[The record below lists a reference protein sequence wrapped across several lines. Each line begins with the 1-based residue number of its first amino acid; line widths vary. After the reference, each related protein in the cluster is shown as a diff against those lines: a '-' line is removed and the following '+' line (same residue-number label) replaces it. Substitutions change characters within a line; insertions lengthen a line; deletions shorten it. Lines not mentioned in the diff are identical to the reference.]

1 MPEEGKL
8 KLNGL
13 QRDQPPAV
21 SISYTANVGVN
32 VIEKVLKVS
41 SYGPRPNC
49 DLDEYWIGLENIHS
63 LTSTGALLKIDL
75 ERYNGQSGTVEYDN
89 FVVGDRRSNYQ
100 LKSVGTFRNDRTH
113 DIGMLL
119 AVTDCTISYNLTDT
133 GEDTLQWTR
142 YFLLLFPTRPSD

>member
-1 MPEEGKL
+1 MPEDEKL

-13 QRDQPPAV
+13 QRDHLPAV

-49 DLDEYWIGLENIHS
+49 DLDEYWMGLENIHS

-119 AVTDCTISYNLTDT
+119 TVTDCTISYSLIVKFCFLFIWN
-133 GEDTLQWTR
+133 QK
-142 YFLLLFPTRPSD
+142 YFSR

>member
-1 MPEEGKL
+1 M
-8 KLNGL
+8 
-13 QRDQPPAV
+13 
-21 SISYTANVGVN
+21 
-32 VIEKVLKVS
+32 IEKVLKVS

-100 LKSVGTFRNDRTH
+100 LKSVGTFRNDRNH

-119 AVTDCTISYNLTDT
+119 TVTDYTISYSFIVKFC
-133 GEDTLQWTR
+133 
-142 YFLLLFPTRPSD
+142 FLLFGFKIFFKVTHSLVLVSVNKDIPL

>member
-1 MPEEGKL
+1 M
-8 KLNGL
+8 
-13 QRDQPPAV
+13 
-21 SISYTANVGVN
+21 
-32 VIEKVLKVS
+32 IEKVLKVS

-75 ERYNGQSGTVEYDN
+75 ERYNGQSGTVEYDH

-100 LKSVGTFRNDRTH
+100 LKSVGTFRNDRNH

-119 AVTDCTISYNLTDT
+119 TVTDYTISYSFIVKFC
-133 GEDTLQWTR
+133 
-142 YFLLLFPTRPSD
+142 FLLFGFKIFFKVTHSLVLVSVNKDIPL